1 MELRLLGSVEA
12 VQNGQTVALGGPK
25 PRLVLAALVLARG
38 RLVSAHRLIDLL
50 WEDDPPK
57 SALGLLHTYMSGLRR
72 ALGPEAIVTDEGSYR
87 LDSTGMR
94 VDVYEF
100 ERKAQDPAE
109 DAEAEW
115 RGPAL
120 AGLTGSFARSQA
132 KLLEEARLA
141 VVERRVVAGLDR
153 PGEVLTELRQLVEQH
168 PFHERLRA
176 HLITA
181 LDRTGRRRDAMAVF
195 HETRRLL
202 AEELGVEPGR
212 ELQEAYRALLEEHEP
227 QAVPD
232 LLPADIPDFVGRE
245 DEVRRIHQA
254 RIVAISGPPGAG
266 KTTLAVHAARTFPVN
281 FPGGR
286 LYADLRGTLR
296 PLDPFDVLGRFLRAL
311 GVAAGDLP
319 ATLDERVESYRM
331 LTAACGVVVV
341 LDDAADERQ
350 VRPLLPGGTA
360 SRCLIASRARLAA
373 LEPAEQIGMPL
384 LGEEEGLALLTAT
397 AGGGADPAAA
407 REILRLC
414 GHLPLAVRIMAAR
427 LAARPDRPMSSMVA
441 RLREQRRILDEL
453 RVGDLE
459 VRGSVALSY
468 DALPAPARRA
478 LRLLGWL
485 GVADFAPWVVAVLM
499 DVTLIDA
506 DDVID
511 TLVHAHLLDV
521 SGGLR
526 FRLHDLVRVFAWERA
541 HAEEE
546 REELTSVATRAGELC
561 LLLVEHASGGTPMRT
576 LRPPRSGETS
586 GLDRWQA
593 LLPKHPLDW
602 LDVEQG
608 TLVHVVERAGELDLA
623 NVATRLATALCSSS
637 FAVENRF
644 HHWWRTH
651 TAALESARRAG
662 DRSGEALVLSGLGW
676 LRAEQDRLDEAIDYY
691 RQALECDENPVTRLL
706 LASVLRERGD
716 LVAALATADEV
727 LPALTDPRAVA
738 RAEHGRAMTLLEL
751 GDFAAARAG
760 HEKALAAYQALGDDH
775 GVGLVRRSIG
785 IVFRAEGRL
794 DEAARESEESLR
806 QLSAAGDRLMI
817 VYATQSLAKV
827 RIRQGRGEEVRAELL
842 SALDTC
848 HEMQDGFG
856 EALVRRTL
864 GELELAAGR
873 FTEAIGHLRQA
884 LDWWESLNLTLWRA
898 RTLRDLATALAGRG
912 AAAEADATHL
922 EAQRLF
928 MHHGSREAGEPRRV
942 VGHATRTAAVP
953 RIVERPGRT
962 PR

>member
-1 MELRLLGSVEA
+1 MELRLLGTVEA

-38 RLVSAHRLIDLL
+38 RLLSAHRLIDLL

-57 SALGLLHTYMSGLRR
+57 SASGLLHTYMSGLRR
-72 ALGPEAIVTDEGSYR
+72 ALGPAAIVTEDGGYR
-87 LDSTGMR
+87 LDSSGMR

-120 AGLTGSFARSQA
+120 AGLTGSFARSEA

-141 VVERRVVAGLDR
+141 VVERRIVAGLDQ

-181 LDRTGRRRDAMAVF
+181 LDRTGRRRDAMTVF

-202 AEELGVEPGR
+202 ADELGVEPGR
-212 ELQEAYRALLEEHEP
+212 ELQDAYRSLLEEHEP
-227 QAVPD
+227 EAAPD
-232 LLPADIPDFVGRE
+232 LLPADIPDFVGRD
-245 DEVRRIHQA
+245 DEVRRIHAA

-266 KTTLAVHAARTFPVN
+266 KTTLAIHAARTFPDG
-281 FPGGR
+281 FTGGR
-286 LYADLRGTLR
+286 LYADLRGTFR

-319 ATLDERVESYRM
+319 ATLDERVEFYRM
-331 LTAACGVVVV
+331 LTAARGVVVV

-373 LEPAEQIGMPL
+373 LEAAEQIGMPL
-384 LGEEEGLALLTAT
+384 LGEAEGLALLTAT
-397 AGGGADPAAA
+397 AGGADPAAA

-427 LAARPDRPMSSMVA
+427 IAARPDRPLSSMVV

-485 GVADFAPWVVAVLM
+485 GVSDFAPWVVAVLM
-499 DVTLIDA
+499 DVTLFDA

-521 SGGLR
+521 SGGPR
-526 FRLHDLVRVFAWERA
+526 FRMHDLVRVFAWERA

-546 REELTSVATRAGELC
+546 RAELTSVATRAGELC

-576 LRPPRSGETS
+576 LRPPRSGEA

-593 LLPKHPLDW
+593 VLPKHPPDW

-623 NVATRLATALCSSS
+623 DVATRLATSLCSSS

-662 DRSGEALVLSGLGW
+662 DRAGEALVLSGLGW

-716 LVAALATADEV
+716 LVAALATADDV
-727 LPALTDPRAVA
+727 LPVLTDPRAVA

-760 HEKALAAYQALGDDH
+760 HEKALAAYRELEDDH

-794 DEAARESEESLR
+794 DEAARESEEALR
-806 QLSAAGDRLMI
+806 CLSVAGDRLMV
-817 VYATQSLAKV
+817 VYAVQSLAKV
-827 RIRQGRGEEVRAELL
+827 RIRQGRGEEVRAGLL

-873 FTEAIGHLRQA
+873 CTEAIGHLRQA

-898 RTLRDLATALAGRG
+898 RTLRDLAAALAALGETG
-912 AAAEADATHL
+912 EAEAAHQ
-922 EAQRLF
+922 EAHRLF
-928 MHHGSREAGEPRRV
+928 VLHDSREAREPRVPGGLSGAAGHIAGRV
-942 VGHATRTAAVP
+942 RG
-953 RIVERPGRT
+953 
-962 PR
+962 